1 MKYFLPLGALLPLC
15 LSHCTCPA
23 DFREVPRPQ
32 AQTVAQVN
40 ALSSCQIKHYGT
52 TLLAETRQ
60 QDVARALLKRGAQP
74 NGTLIRNGKAE
85 SGTALMY
92 NTDTEIT
99 SMLLAAGANPAMTC
113 GDEGYTPLCAAA
125 RHGNT
130 ATLALMLNAQAV
142 PDTTDAEGVTPLY
155 LAARFLHHDCCALL
169 LSKGANVNAQN
180 PANGATPIHAALRAT
195 GDTAT
200 KCTLARMLLLAGANP
215 QQGDADGIT
224 PMHLA
229 PAELIPTLLAAGGSV
244 HARDHQ
250 GRTPL
255 FYCTSISQAEA
266 LLRAGAAINVRDNL
280 GNTPFDVLTNAH
292 VKSMLL
298 ARGATSNHPI

>member
-1 MKYFLPLGALLPLC
+1 MLLPLC
-15 LSHCTCPA
+15 LSQCTCPA
-23 DFREVPRPQ
+23 DYRAVPKPQ
-32 AQTVAQVN
+32 VQTVAQAN
-40 ALSSCQIKHYGT
+40 ALSSCEIKHYGT
-52 TLLAETRQ
+52 TLLAETRKP
-60 QDVARALLKRGAQP
+60 DVARALLKRGAQP
-74 NGTLIRNGKAE
+74 NGTIIRNGKAE

-92 NTDTEIT
+92 NTNADIT
-99 SMLLAAGANPAMTC
+99 TLLLAAGANPAMTC
-113 GDEGYTPLCAAA
+113 GDDGYTPLCTAA
-125 RHGNT
+125 RHGNKT
-130 ATLALMLNAQAV
+130 ALELMLNAQAV

-155 LAARFLHHDCCALL
+155 LAASYLHHDCCALL

-180 PANGATPIHAALRAT
+180 PANGAAPIHAALRAT

-200 KCTLARMLLLAGANP
+200 KCNLARMLLLAGANP
-215 QQGDADGIT
+215 QQEDADGLT

-229 PAELIPTLLAAGGSV
+229 PAELIPTLLTVGGSV

-255 FYCTSISQAEA
+255 FYCTSIAQAEA

-292 VKSMLL
+292 VKSLLL